1 MSRDFGNY
9 VTCGILAVLFIIL
22 AVLFILC
29 LPVLVLLIAVVAI
42 VQLLTG
48 RRVIRMNRWYQ
59 RQAEPEPPAPDEPE
73 QEVRA
78 SEAVI
83 DAEVVDL
90 PDEPPAGLE
99 NRER

>member
-9 VTCGILAVLFIIL
+9 ITCGILAVLFL
-22 AVLFILC
+22 LS
-29 LPVLVLLIAVVAI
+29 LPVILLLIVFVAI

-59 RQAEPEPPAPDEPE
+59 RQTEPEPPVPDEPE

-83 DAEVVDL
+83 DAEFVEL
-90 PDEPPAGLE
+90 PDEPPVGLE